1 MDNNNN
7 NDTFYGWIVCNAA
20 NKIYLHLK
28 IRFFHFFRDEKLSI
42 AFSLAREFL
51 LRNEENETRA
61 RRVQKVAYRDI
72 CLRFAGLYLE
82 RRDL

>member
-1 MDNNNN
+1 M
-7 NDTFYGWIVCNAA
+7 C
-20 NKIYLHLK
+20 LHLK

-42 AFSLAREFL
+42 AFSPAREFFW
-51 LRNEENETRA
+51 RNEENETRA